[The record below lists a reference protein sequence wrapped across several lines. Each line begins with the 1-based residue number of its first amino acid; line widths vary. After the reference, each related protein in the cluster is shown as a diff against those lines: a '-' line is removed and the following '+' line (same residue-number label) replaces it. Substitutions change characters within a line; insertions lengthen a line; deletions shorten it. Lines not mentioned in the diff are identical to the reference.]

1 MDPRQLGC
9 LCDTCPLKNSIPV
22 FPQAPFRCKLAI
34 VGEAPGP
41 DEEVFGDYF
50 VGPSGD
56 FLDDM
61 LRHLGM
67 DRNQHHITNACMC
80 RPRFKMSPE
89 QWRKAIACCEPRLK
103 VELAATG
110 AKTMLAFGGKAL
122 YALTGPV
129 MSDNTKAAH
138 KKLPSIFAWAG
149 APLPGW
155 KGHYD
160 GLTVLATLH
169 PAFCLREKGWAYKPS
184 TYIHTQRAWAL
195 ARKLLP
201 DWEWPPIH
209 IEVNDATL
217 RALRTI
223 RKRGGLVGSDVETR
237 GTNPLRDL
245 CMCIGLANAEV
256 AVCVPWESY
265 TAGRYGSV
273 QGIDSCTLGTRIR
286 DEVVGILEDKS
297 IPLAFQNGP
306 HDLLTFQRLGI
317 KARGYTWDTLP
328 AHTIVASGRRHDLGW
343 IMCEESHAPRWK
355 EEKHTASNEKGA
367 KKFSKRSPPQLREYC
382 AKDSHAPV
390 WLREPLGQRL
400 DEEHNGWQLY
410 DSYLTNMQVA
420 MKMQTFGFPA
430 NRERMMEHRRL
441 LGKRKS
447 RAKQELRLVARKY
460 WPAWGR
466 TFNPA
471 SQAHLRKLV
480 FDKLRVRPTKWS
492 QLTEE
497 PSLDK
502 SVLAELKTHDNPL
515 VVVMARGLDR
525 YRQYAKL
532 RDTYCDPIK
541 LIDSRTGRVHV
552 TWRVTGARTFRW
564 SASPN
569 LMNIPLP
576 VIDRRLNRKTGEVV
590 EVIRVAG
597 LRDMYIPPS
606 RKGWIVRG
614 DYDQLEIKIVALL
627 SGCQLLLEWFEQKKD
642 VHRMVAMII
651 FPYRKDPGEVTGGER
666 NVTKPVEYGW
676 CYGADPRTMQQTLVN
691 DGFAETTLA
700 QCIRFDEALTEAL
713 HEIPT
718 WHDGLIRTAY
728 RERYIEAPISGHR
741 LPIYQRVKPT
751 ECYNL
756 PVQHSAADL
765 INPVVKPISDA
776 LNWETEGILAQ
787 VHDELVLGGE
797 DPVKLA
803 KLLVKHME
811 KNVTLGGNTAKFTIG
826 LKIGKNWADCVSV
839 DRSLPLEKGVAKAIR
854 EVRKKEREKRCQ
866 ATKK

>member
-1 MDPRQLGC
+1 MDPRALGC
-9 LCDTCPLKNSIPV
+9 LCDSCPLKNSIPV
-22 FPQAPFRCKLAI
+22 PPQSPFRCKLAI

-41 DEEVFGDYF
+41 DEEVFGEYF
-50 VGPSGD
+50 IGPSGE

-61 LRHLGM
+61 LAYLGM
-67 DRNQHHITNACMC
+67 DRNRHHITNVCMC

-89 QWRKAIACCEPRLK
+89 QWRQAVACCEPRLQA
-103 VELAATG
+103 ELAITG
-110 AKTMLAFGGKAL
+110 AKTILAFGGRAL

-129 MSDNTKAAH
+129 MSDSTKAAH

-169 PAFCLREKGWAYKPS
+169 PAFCLREKGWPYKPS

-201 DWEWPPIH
+201 DWEWPPIYT
-209 IEVNDATL
+209 EVDRETL
-217 RALRTI
+217 KALREI
-223 RKRGGLVGSDVETR
+223 RKCKTLVGADVETR
-237 GTNPLRDL
+237 GTNPLKDL
-245 CMCIGLANAEV
+245 CMCIGIANAEL
-256 AVCVPWESY
+256 ATCVQWEEY
-265 TAGRYGSV
+265 TAGRHGSV
-273 QGIDSCTLGTRIR
+273 GSIGETSVGRLIQA
-286 DEVVGILEDKS
+286 EVVAILEDKS

-367 KKFSKRSPPQLREYC
+367 RKFSKRHPRQLREYC
-382 AKDSHAPV
+382 AKDSYAPV
-390 WLREPLGQRL
+390 WLRGPLGERL

-410 DSYLTNMQVA
+410 NSYLVNMQEA
-420 MKMQTFGFPA
+420 MKMQTFGFRA

-460 WPAWGR
+460 WPAWGK

-471 SQAHLRKLV
+471 SQSHLKKLV
-480 FDKLRVRPTKWS
+480 FGKLRVRPTKWS

-532 RDTYCDPIK
+532 RDTYCDPVK
-541 LIDSRTGRVHV
+541 LIDRQTGCVHV

-576 VIDRRLNRKTGEVV
+576 VIDRRLNKKTGKITEIV
-590 EVIRVAG
+590 RVAG
-597 LRDMYIPPS
+597 LRDMYIPPTS
-606 RKGWIVRG
+606 RGWIVRG
-614 DYDQLEIKIVALL
+614 DYDQLEIKIIALL
-627 SGCQLLLEWFEQKKD
+627 SGCQALLEWFRQGKD

-651 FPYRKDPGEVTGGER
+651 FPYRKTPEEVTGGER

-691 DGFAETTLA
+691 DGFTETTLS

-713 HEIPT
+713 HEIPA
-718 WHDGLIRTAY
+718 WHDGLVRTAY

-741 LPIYQRVKPT
+741 LPVYQRVKPT

-756 PVQHSAADL
+756 PVQHSAADI
-765 INPVVKPISDA
+765 INPVVKPVSRA
-776 LNWETEGILAQ
+776 LNWKTEGILAQ

-803 KLLVKHME
+803 RLLIKYME
-811 KNVTLGGNTAKFTIG
+811 KDITLGGNTAKFTIG
-826 LKIGKNWADCVSV
+826 LKLGKNWADCVSI
-839 DRSLPLEKGVAKAIR
+839 DRNLPLEKGVAKAIR
-854 EVRKKEREKRCQ
+854 EVKRKERKK
-866 ATKK
+866 